1 MDENQEIQQS
11 NVQVETKTETMT
23 DQEIKVEEMPS
34 LEDLQKSEKEV
45 GAIQKTKKEVAKK
58 PLMLGEDRVFARK
71 SDEKKAHVK
80 KRLKIVTAVYS
91 TVVALLLGF
100 VITNIATLAIM
111 NKQITTNTKTI
122 QSNQQQIELLEE
134 GLTPTEKEQLP
145 ISLNEPRDYSE
156 DKQELTFLDKVTI
169 IFRNIFG

>member
-1 MDENQEIQQS
+1 MDENQEIQQP
-11 NVQVETKTETMT
+11 NVQVETQTQTT
-23 DQEIKVEEMPS
+23 VDQETKVEEMPT

-45 GAIQKTKKEVAKK
+45 GAIQKIERVVTQK
-58 PLMLGEDRVFARK
+58 PSMLGEDRVFARK

-80 KRLKIVTAVYS
+80 KRLKIVTVVYS

-134 GLTPTEKEQLP
+134 GLTPTDPNQLP

-156 DKQELTFLDKVTI
+156 DKQELTFLDKMTI
-169 IFRNIFG
+169 IFRNLFG